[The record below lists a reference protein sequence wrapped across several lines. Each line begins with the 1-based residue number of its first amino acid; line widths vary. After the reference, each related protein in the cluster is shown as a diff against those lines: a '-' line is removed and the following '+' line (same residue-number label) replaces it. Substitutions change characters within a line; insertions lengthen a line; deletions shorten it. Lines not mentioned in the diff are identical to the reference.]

1 MLSWRFLVGL
11 PSLLQETGQLIKN
24 EIKIYGKNNG
34 GDEPKYLQK
43 EANTMWIQCQIY
55 SVMDYADDDD
65 SVTPAA
71 FEEPSEYL
79 DTAIIEM
86 MKKIMEAVTHLMK
99 SFERK
104 TPELIQRHNQTLHD

>member
-1 MLSWRFLVGL
+1 MNPNICKKR
-11 PSLLQETGQLIKN
+11 Q
-24 EIKIYGKNNG
+24 
-34 GDEPKYLQK
+34 
-43 EANTMWIQCQIY
+43 IQCEYNDKCIQLWTDI
-55 SVMDYADDDD
+55 YADDDD